1 MKKNHFLF
9 LTKLVIY
16 HYLYNKTLIFIL
28 IRNEHFLYYIHR
40 HRSILSLAYQCTEL
54 DKLHLPASQMLQ
66 IERMEGEKKKKR
78 KLENKMPTLGN

>member
-1 MKKNHFLF
+1 MLFIKAHFPDLNPIPPRGAF
-9 LTKLVIY
+9 VP
-16 HYLYNKTLIFIL
+16 LYTQL
-28 IRNEHFLYYIHR
+28 FLYYIHR

-66 IERMEGEKKKKR
+66 IERMEGEKKKMR